1 MNNYSIRDLERIA
14 GIKAHTLRIWE
25 KRYGLIKPGRT
36 KSKIRIY
43 TDNEIRKIL
52 NVKTLLDYGWKISR
66 VASLSDNQLIEQVF
80 NYSNEKTEYKNNT
93 LHVFFDFYINELL
106 FYGLTYDEVNFE
118 RAYLNAISKYGL
130 INTTLNI
137 IYPLL
142 KKTGLLWKT
151 EKAIP
156 AQEHFISH
164 LIQKKIISAI
174 DSLPVQIKYDKP
186 PFLLFLPENEYHEI
200 PLLFSNYILRS
211 KQIKTFYLGPSIP
224 LENVIEIGQKNG
236 IKNYL
241 TLIISNH
248 SEKALEVLRNR
259 IKNAFKVLRS
269 YTFYIG
275 GSQEAKSVFSRLKN
289 FSWMDDVNFLL
300 NI

>member
-1 MNNYSIRDLERIA
+1 MNHYSIRDLERIS

-36 KSKIRIY
+36 ENNIRIY

-52 NVKTLLDYGWKISR
+52 NVKTLLDNGWRISR

-80 NYSNEKTEYKNNT
+80 NYSNKKTEYENKT
-93 LHVFFDFYINELL
+93 LNVFFDYYINELL
-106 FYGLTYDEVNFE
+106 YYGLTYDEVNFE

-130 INTTLNI
+130 IDTTISI

-174 DSLPVQIKYDKP
+174 DALPVQVQYNER

-211 KQIKTFYLGPSIP
+211 KQINTFYLGPNIP
-224 LENVIEIGQKNG
+224 LENVIEIGQKNN
-236 IKNYL
+236 IDNYL
-241 TLIISNH
+241 SLIISNH
-248 SEKALEVLRNR
+248 SEKALEKLRNR
-259 IKNAFKVLRS
+259 IKNAFKALRN

-275 GSQEAKSVFSRLKN
+275 GSLEVKPVFSRVKN
-289 FSWMDDVNFLL
+289 FIWMDDVKFLL